1 MSVTTYQ
8 GRRLLT
14 IEETGER
21 LGVSRARVYELFNQN
36 ELPSVYVGRLRRV
49 LESDL
54 DAFIEGLPA
63 EPAAS

>member
-1 MSVTTYQ
+1 MTVQYQ

-14 IEETGER
+14 IEEAGER
-21 LGVSRARVYELFNQN
+21 LGVSRARVYELFKRD

-54 DAFIEGLPA
+54 DAFIEGLP
-63 EPAAS
+63 PAAS